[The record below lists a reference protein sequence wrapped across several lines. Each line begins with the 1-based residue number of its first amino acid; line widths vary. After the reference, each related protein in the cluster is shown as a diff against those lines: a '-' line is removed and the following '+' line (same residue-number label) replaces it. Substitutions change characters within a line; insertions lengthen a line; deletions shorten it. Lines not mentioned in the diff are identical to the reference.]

1 MLKKKDG
8 EPTVATTDLPLVD
21 DAEAIVMEPETILDT
36 RWVTKGSRFVEESLV
51 KRKQLPVDEFI
62 NMDLE
67 DKVPVKE
74 RGIDKPRRSLRVRIT
89 NQRFMTRQ
97 L

>member
-1 MLKKKDG
+1 MILGQLSWNLKQSR
-8 EPTVATTDLPLVD
+8 
-21 DAEAIVMEPETILDT
+21 T

-51 KRKQLPVDEFI
+51 KCKQLPVDDATWENTQDLHDKFI

-74 RGIDKPRRSLRVRIT
+74 RGIDNPRRSLRVQEKLLLPLCI
-89 NQRFMTRQ
+89 
-97 L
+97 

>member
-67 DKVPVKE
+67 DKVPIS
-74 RGIDKPRRSLRVRIT
+74 GGSTDSIRRSGRTPKKNPKFLV
-89 NQRFMTRQ
+89 
-97 L
+97 